1 MPDEHHVLLK
11 EDVRN
16 LPDTRYLLSL
26 MPLLGCLVLMTIMLA
41 GCDGKKQPTSL
52 PLRPVRFVTVGPR
65 ESPGVQT
72 LTGEIRAHDEKSLS
86 FRRDGRILTR
96 SADL

>member
-41 GCDGKKQPTSL
+41 GCDGVSVNRTPY
-52 PLRPVRFVTVGPR
+52 
-65 ESPGVQT
+65 
-72 LTGEIRAHDEKSLS
+72 
-86 FRRDGRILTR
+86 
-96 SADL
+96 